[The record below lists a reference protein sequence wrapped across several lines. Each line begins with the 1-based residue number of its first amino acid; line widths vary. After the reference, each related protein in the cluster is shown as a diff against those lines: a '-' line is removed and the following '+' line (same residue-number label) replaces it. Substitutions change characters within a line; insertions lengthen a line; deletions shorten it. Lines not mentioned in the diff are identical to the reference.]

1 MKNDP
6 LPNPIRELAWRR
18 KLSPEQEA
26 ELRAWLAAHPEA
38 HDEWE
43 ADSAVTEGLAR
54 LPDAPVSSNFTARVL
69 QAVEAE
75 AGTRQRTGGGAA
87 WREVASW
94 RKWLPRAAVAGVV
107 VGAVLLGVRHHQRA
121 EYARS
126 VVMLSN
132 IASLPGPGVL
142 ENFDAIH
149 ALERGPAPDVDLL
162 KALQ

>member
-18 KLSPEQEA
+18 NLSPEQEA

-43 ADSAVTEGLAR
+43 TDSAVTDGLTR
-54 LPDAPVSSNFTARVL
+54 LPDAPVPSNFTARVL

-75 AGTRQRTGGGAA
+75 AGARQRTAGAA
-87 WREVASW
+87 WREGAWW
-94 RKWLPRAAVAGVV
+94 RKWLPRAAAAGVIA
-107 VGAVLLGVRHHQRA
+107 GAVLLGVRHHQRA

-132 IASLPGPGVL
+132 IGGPGIL

-149 ALERGPAPDVDLL
+149 ALDRGPAPDVDLL